1 MRRVAKTGF
10 RARPVTFCVRS
21 AGDVDR
27 EREWA
32 TYVVLLDDLLKA
44 RVVELGELGQVVH
57 VGDDVA
63 QVFLEQLEILLGR
76 RLLAGV
82 QGIVVDLADHV
93 VDLLLGGGNA
103 ADDLLGLDLLEGVD
117 LVQLRLQ
124 LLYEALLR
132 LVVPGTGRAQGP
144 LEVLIVD
151 VVEGP
156 VAVQR
161 LLELLAE
168 SAQSR

>member
-1 MRRVAKTGF
+1 M
-10 RARPVTFCVRS
+10 
-21 AGDVDR
+21 
-27 EREWA
+27 
-32 TYVVLLDDLLKA
+32 LLDDLLEA

-63 QVFLEQLEILLGR
+63 QVLLEQLEVLLGR
-76 RLLAGV
+76 RLLARAQGV
-82 QGIVVDLADHV
+82 VVDLADDV
-93 VDLLLGGGNA
+93 VDFLLGSSNA

-132 LVVPGTGRAQGP
+132 LVVPGARGP
-144 LEVLIVD
+144 QRRLEVLIVD

-168 SAQSR
+168 SAISR

>member
-1 MRRVAKTGF
+1 M
-10 RARPVTFCVRS
+10 TFCVRS

-27 EREWA
+27 EREWT

-63 QVFLEQLEILLGR
+63 QVLLEQLEVLLGR
-76 RLLAGV
+76 RLLADV

-132 LVVPGTGRAQGP
+132 LVVPGAGSAQRP
-144 LEVLIVD
+144 LKMLIVD